1 MLGPGWRRPSPSAAW
16 ARVGADLSFQVCV
29 AKIAV
34 ILRFTSLGLLQTEAY
49 TCSMPLYH
57 RYFKP
62 GQLQFVTSSTYRRV
76 PVFLNPEYRK
86 IFVDSLRAV
95 RSKLDFL
102 LIGWVLMPE
111 HFHVLLRPG
120 ISESTSNIVKE
131 LKQRSA
137 AAVLQTLR
145 TQDDAPSSRA
155 LLRSFRLP
163 STVHDQTHYRVWQRR
178 FVPFNVYTEKKR
190 LEKLDYMHGN
200 PVKRGLVPSPDEW
213 AWSSWRFYYLGDRSV
228 LEMDRLG

>member
-1 MLGPGWRRPSPSAAW
+1 
-16 ARVGADLSFQVCV
+16 
-29 AKIAV
+29 
-34 ILRFTSLGLLQTEAY
+34 
-49 TCSMPLYH
+49 
-57 RYFKP
+57 
-62 GQLQFVTSSTYRRV
+62 
-76 PVFLNPEYRK
+76 
-86 IFVDSLRAV
+86 
-95 RSKLDFL
+95 
-102 LIGWVLMPE
+102 MPE

-213 AWSSWRFYYLGDRSV
+213 ACSSWRFYYLGDRSV
-228 LEMDRLG
+228 LEMDPLG